1 MYGKRHFLLHS
12 HSQAKEKLIATLR
25 QGSDS
30 SSDNVSPTL
39 LSELEEAKQERDLLR
54 DELQQNKYKME
65 QLRTEYLV
73 REEDAS

>member
-1 MYGKRHFLLHS
+1 MICKSFIFFNW
-12 HSQAKEKLIATLR
+12 QAKEKLIASLR

-73 REEDAS
+73 SKRWIAHV